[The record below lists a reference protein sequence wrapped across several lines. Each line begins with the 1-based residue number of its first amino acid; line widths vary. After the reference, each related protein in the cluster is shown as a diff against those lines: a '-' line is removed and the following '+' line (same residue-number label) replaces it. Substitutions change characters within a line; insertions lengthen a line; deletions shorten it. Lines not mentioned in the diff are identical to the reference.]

1 LHEKIRHSI
10 IPQNNIR
17 RHKYQAQLIR
27 ELGPEKPMIG
37 MLAKTSV
44 GHSLTLQAIGFPL
57 FRETRNST
65 SPLSSP
71 CLLPQVDLNGIYAIL
86 AGFFPHFLRTNL
98 KILQK
103 PPEPNH
109 FSPSQSRVAAPALL
123 VLLTENPPRFVGLN
137 MKAPL
142 EAIAKADTL
151 IEAMGWIRRFRGKT
165 TVIKLGGS
173 LMNNPDAMRHTLL
186 DIIFMETVG
195 MRPVVVHG
203 GGPSINKA
211 MEAAAIEPVWI
222 KGRRYTD
229 PKTLEIVER
238 VLGYETNEYIA
249 NEIERLG
256 GRAMNLNFRTTN
268 VLFGEK
274 LSLDEDGTPLDL
286 GFVGHVTRV
295 DRQTIESLTY
305 TEQIPVIPSM
315 CIDENGQKYNVNAD
329 TAAMAVAEALG
340 AEKLIF
346 ISDVN
351 GVRRDKDDPESVLH
365 SLTAQ
370 EARQLIQDGVIAG
383 GMIPKVEAC
392 LATLNRGVGKVH
404 IIDGQLR
411 HSLLLE
417 IYTTAGVGT
426 EIVPSRNAASTRIT
440 QN

>member
-1 LHEKIRHSI
+1 MAS
-10 IPQNNIR
+10 
-17 RHKYQAQLIR
+17 
-27 ELGPEKPMIG
+27 
-37 MLAKTSV
+37 
-44 GHSLTLQAIGFPL
+44 
-57 FRETRNST
+57 
-65 SPLSSP
+65 
-71 CLLPQVDLNGIYAIL
+71 
-86 AGFFPHFLRTNL
+86 
-98 KILQK
+98 
-103 PPEPNH
+103 EP
-109 FSPSQSRVAAPALL
+109 RKRL
-123 VLLTENPPRFVGLN
+123 
-137 MKAPL
+137 KAPE

-173 LMNNPDAMRHTLL
+173 LMSNPDAMRHTLL

-211 MEAAAIEPVWI
+211 MEDARIEPVWI

-229 PKTLEIVER
+229 AKTLEIVEK
-238 VLGYETNEYIA
+238 VLGYELNEQLTE
-249 NEIERLG
+249 EIERLG

-268 VLFGEK
+268 VLFGDK
-274 LSLDEDGTPLDL
+274 LLLEEPGSEPLDL
-286 GFVGHVTRV
+286 GFVGQVTRV
-295 DRQTIESLTY
+295 DRQTIEALTY
-305 TEQIPVIPSM
+305 TEQIPVIPSLCM
-315 CIDENGQKYNVNAD
+315 DEHGQKYNVNAD

-351 GVRRDKDDPESVLH
+351 GVRKVKDDPDSVIH
-365 SLTAQ
+365 SLTAA
-370 EARQLIQDGVIAG
+370 EAKQLIADGVIAG

-426 EIVPSRNAASTRIT
+426 EIVQSRQSPATRIT
-440 QN
+440 PL